1 MNTNP
6 KHFDINRH
14 VLLMIDDEKRIIN
27 VVLLCDVKR
36 AEEMF
41 MKVVTSLAPSYKGYE
56 FVAPLF
62 SINDKLKFALYA
74 NPIWKDT
81 NDALLK
87 KRVSFFTYTARTRHF
102 YLNRSIMKF

>member
-1 MNTNP
+1 MNTKPTN
-6 KHFDINRH
+6 FDINRH

-74 NPIWKDT
+74 NPFGKDA
-81 NDALLK
+81 DDVLLT
-87 KRVSFFTYTARTRHF
+87 KRTSLFMFTARTAKF
-102 YLNRSIMKF
+102 YSNRSKL